1 MAISSEIE
9 KLERRW
15 HENPAGLMFAPLAEA
30 YRKAGNHQRAL
41 EVLEV
46 GLAVHADYVPALI
59 VRGRCHLDGSDPAA
73 SETAFQQVLACDPAN
88 PIALRSLAD
97 LYERS
102 GRVDE
107 AMERLTLLVEV
118 DRGDGEAR
126 ASLERLR
133 QQPAPVEPPVPFSPP
148 ALLLVTEPM
157 APAPLP
163 ELASPEPILEPIV
176 VEDRPVAEAIAAES
190 FGIEHLSVDPMASAE
205 PLQPFELPKWERMA
219 VPQWQEPEPAA
230 EPISALEPPPV
241 PEPVAAG
248 PITWTPARWESIA
261 AEPEP
266 LEAPVEAA
274 IAAEVVAAEV
284 VVEANVPEVVPDV
297 VPEEVPEEVPEVVEI
312 VAVTFVAEPPVA
324 EEPLADA
331 VAEEPALIV
340 TESMAE
346 LFLKQGHRE
355 LSLAVYR
362 QLAEREPGN
371 SHLLEAISR
380 LETELAPPAAPAF
393 LPEPGRHAAAVTGGL
408 SVEQY
413 LQAALHSPPPA
424 TASTVLP
431 PAIEPG
437 PAGEPTRAIDQSL
450 SLGAVFGDETSGL
463 FRAGEDEPS
472 SVVQPAEPSY
482 DEFFGAVPATETAAF
497 GGGAGAS
504 SEVEDLRQF
513 NEWLK
518 GLKR

>member
-30 YRKAGNHQRAL
+30 YRKAGNYQRAL

-59 VRGRCHLDGSDPAA
+59 VRGRCHLDGSDLAA

-133 QQPAPVEPPVPFSPP
+133 QPPAPLSPP
-148 ALLLVTEPM
+148 ALSLVAEPIE
-157 APAPLP
+157 PAPLP
-163 ELASPEPILEPIV
+163 ELASPEPIPEPIV
-176 VEDRPVAEAIAAES
+176 VEDRPVADATAAES

-205 PLQPFELPKWERMA
+205 PHQPFELPPWERMT
-219 VPQWQEPEPAA
+219 VPEWQEPEPAV
-230 EPISALEPPPV
+230 EPTSALEPPPV
-241 PEPVAAG
+241 LEPVVAG
-248 PITWTPARWESIA
+248 PITWTPARWESFA

-266 LEAPVEAA
+266 LEAPAEAPVEAA
-274 IAAEVVAAEV
+274 ITAEVVTAEV
-284 VVEANVPEVVPDV
+284 VVETDVPEVVP
-297 VPEEVPEEVPEVVEI
+297 EAVET
-312 VAVTFVAEPPVA
+312 VAVTVVAEPPVA

-362 QLAEREPGN
+362 QLAEREPGD

-380 LETELAPPAAPAF
+380 LESELAPPAAAPAF

-463 FRAGEDEPS
+463 FRTGEDEPS

-482 DEFFGAVPATETAAF
+482 DEFFGAVPAAETAAF
-497 GGGAGAS
+497 GGGAGES